1 MSINNSVDS
10 TSINDLTSK
19 THRAYPAKGT
29 PTGNR
34 ARREQQEHFQEL
46 LGRVHDMNQV
56 RAERARNQ
64 VNQELRKLSNRSG
77 NPAVQ
82 AQVKEL
88 EEQRDQLNKQL
99 LAATGNLPLQ
109 AMQHFF
115 AATASR
121 YRTLDELLSD
131 LSGSLRYVN
140 RYTRSALAGS
150 LIIVFAAMNPAVTE
164 LYNQWVKQNRK
175 KDTLPFNCL
184 PDGTVIF
191 DYRPVTEADPV
202 CVVAQAYRQ
211 LLVKHLEDANAQ
223 HKLELAP
230 DTALDDALVNQV
242 IDPDYVANI
251 SRIMDP
257 MFNKKLESLLFND
270 PEPYANAMFDLLKL
284 AGLVVVNGKLVLC
297 SHDGGLSI
305 NLGLK
310 KLTKN
315 MVHWM
320 EFRKGRLPMNRIV
333 KILNNRLGV
342 GDDDDDDDDDE
353 DTFSVTDPLVGV
365 NGHYLDG
372 CEEVTPSI
380 ENASTAIMI
389 DTSAEYRDDIETV
402 LDTFTLDGVRNR
414 RLKEAYRLINKVADS
429 LSDGHAEHLQAAMSL
444 ALYRRNRSKYPYLVT
459 LWGPGGTGKST
470 LIKWLCKAVG
480 DRNTVATP
488 LDELARDRQLQMNL
502 RNAAVYAMPEM
513 PAFIEAKCDNL
524 VKKLTSGDTISGRE
538 LNSKRQVQFQANMLV
553 IGATNYAYRV
563 DRAVADKSALRRRVL
578 PFRGRDVKLTELLSP
593 EEQDICFNNEAL
605 MAAAMLV
612 WLIIG
617 MRVLEEDHPDG
628 LQGEDWMQ
636 SNIDGY
642 LGDINQVDN
651 ITKKGTIDDRLSLD
665 GQTVPQA
672 RRTVNRSARVNG
684 EGGALSESSV
694 AKEISNSTEYEII
707 TQTVDMDETFINE
720 QSDGNENEY
729 YSLLKESKAGERV
742 KQTRATV
749 VRLKDEALKGFT
761 LEQLEGYPQL
771 IERFKV
777 LMSTEA

>member
-1 MSINNSVDS
+1 MSINNSADS
-10 TSINDLTSK
+10 TRINDLTSK

-88 EEQRDQLNKQL
+88 QEQREQLTSMIL
-99 LAATGNLPLQ
+99 GAIGDTPLQ
-109 AMQHFF
+109 AMQRFF
-115 AATASR
+115 AATASH
-121 YRTLDELLSD
+121 YRTLDELFSD
-131 LSGSLRYVN
+131 PSTSLRHVN
-140 RYTRSALAGS
+140 KPTRRALATS
-150 LIIVFAAMNPAVTE
+150 FIPVFAMMNPDIIRLHE
-164 LYNQWVKQNRK
+164 QWVEQNQPVEKPR
-175 KDTLPFNCL
+175 FNRFSDDER
-184 PDGTVIF
+184 PVR
-191 DYRPVTEADPV
+191 DYRPAAEADPV
-202 CVVAQAYRQ
+202 CVAVQAYQQVLKQHHAKAYKRHSDD
-211 LLVKHLEDANAQ
+211 LARNIAWED
-223 HKLELAP
+223 
-230 DTALDDALVNQV
+230 VNGNET
-242 IDPDYVANI
+242 IDIGYMTNI
-251 SRIMDP
+251 ARIKDNN
-257 MFNKKLESLLFND
+257 FDSKLESLVFND
-270 PEPYANAMFDLLKL
+270 PEPYAGAIIDILDM
-284 AGLVVVNGKLVLC
+284 AGLVVVNGELVLH
-297 SHDGGLSI
+297 SADGLSI
-305 NLGLK
+305 RLGLK
-310 KLTKN
+310 KLTKD
-315 MVHWM
+315 MVHWLDN
-320 EFRKGRLPMNRIV
+320 RNGRIPINKVV

-342 GDDDDDDDDDE
+342 GDDDDDDDDE
-353 DTFSVTDPLVGV
+353 DTFRITDPRVCV

-372 CEEVTPSI
+372 REEVTPSI

-402 LDTFTLDGVRNR
+402 LDTFTLDGVRNKQ
-414 RLKEAYRLINKVADS
+414 LKAAYRLINKVADS

-488 LDELARDRQLQMNL
+488 LDELTRDRQLQMNL

-524 VKKLTSGDTISGRE
+524 VKKMTSGDPISGRE
-538 LNSKRQVQFQANMLV
+538 LNSKKQVQFQANMLV

-593 EEQDICFNNEAL
+593 EEQDMCFNNEAL
-605 MAAAMLV
+605 MAAAMLA

-617 MRVLEEDHPDG
+617 MRVLEQDYPDG

-684 EGGALSESSV
+684 EGGALSESSI
-694 AKEISNSTEYEII
+694 AKEISNSAEYEIV

-761 LEQLEGYPQL
+761 LEQLEGYPEL
-771 IERFKV
+771 IERRKV